1 MPPRID
7 PARREIAVGTRRLP
21 FRLDLRN
28 DRVSVTLGGA
38 ETAVRPLQWREKVTL
53 ARFADLGS
61 EFLRDEVIR
70 LCTVSELPSPLAAED
85 AEVLWELAAWMSES
99 PASVPVPLDSRSL
112 ATVTLRLCRAMGL
125 KPADFDSRSAPEV
138 EALWEALGQQAEEVV
153 VAEDSASS
161 SSSTTRIVIVPD
173 EDQRTAAA
181 HPGGR
186 DARSTAGGTPAV
198 REDEEAAEQTQ
209 VRAIESQSIGAVAM
223 TAAMTLTTVHAEPRT
238 DVIPSVG
245 APAAGRPVHRPLAGV
260 ARDLGAGGARC
271 TSLAP
276 ATQVP
281 RSTLGMTGTV
291 GSSDRGW
298 AMMPMPAAPPAQ
310 GTGSSD
316 VIPSVARD
324 LGGWG
329 AMNVPAAKPVDDH
342 DSTPPHDFFEELAD
356 RLEQAAA
363 EMGLG
368 EE

>member
-70 LCTVSELPSPLAAED
+70 LCTVSELPSPLAPED

-99 PASVPVPLDSRSL
+99 PSSTPVPLDSRSL

-138 EALWEALGQQAEEVV
+138 EALWEALGQGTEEVV
-153 VAEDSASS
+153 VAEESS
-161 SSSTTRIVIVPD
+161 SSSMTRIVIVPD
-173 EDQRTAAA
+173 EDQRTAA

-186 DARSTAGGTPAV
+186 DARPTAGGTPAV
-198 REDEEAAEQTQ
+198 REVRQDEETAEQVQT
-209 VRAIESQSIGAVAM
+209 RAVASQSIGVVAM
-223 TAAMTLTTVHAEPRT
+223 TAAMHVPAAGNAEPR
-238 DVIPSVG
+238 
-245 APAAGRPVHRPLAGV
+245 A
-260 ARDLGAGGARC
+260 
-271 TSLAP
+271 
-276 ATQVP
+276 
-281 RSTLGMTGTV
+281 
-291 GSSDRGW
+291 
-298 AMMPMPAAPPAQ
+298 
-310 GTGSSD
+310 D

-329 AMNVPAAKPVDDH
+329 ARHVPAAPPTQVPRSTLGMTWAVGSSDRGWAMMPMPSAPPAQVPRSTLGMTVAATDTASVQPVHGPLVALVPAIERATDNGSRATSD
-342 DSTPPHDFFEELAD
+342 TPHDFFEELAD